1 MHELSIAQSVL
12 GIIEQESAPYKNARV
27 ISVKLRIG
35 RFSGIV
41 PDALRFAFEVITKGG
56 IAEGASLV
64 IEEVP
69 ISIRCHQ
76 CNKTF
81 NAEDPFMICP
91 QCEGFDV
98 EMISGREMEV
108 KELEIEEGEPAPT
121 PDTS

>member
-35 RFSGIV
+35 RLSGIV

-56 IAEGASLV
+56 IAEGASLI

-69 ISIRCHQ
+69 IAIKCHE
-76 CNKTF
+76 CNKVF
-81 NAEDPFMICP
+81 NTEDPFMICP

-108 KELEIEEGEPAPT
+108 RELEIEDGEPAPI